1 MDQGINPSYSR
12 ELSSYAAY
20 DVDTPNTGNRGPST
34 ETTGPRVPAAP
45 APAPIDITPVVSEPI
60 SPTRAE
66 VVIEAIKKSGRK
78 IDAAV
83 IAVDQVRELM
93 TSVMT
98 AIQSNRELP
107 GSELANRR
115 MISSAHSAAKDI
127 FDHASSDGKR
137 LFSDAKPSDIRSS
150 RAQNAYQKQQSS
162 FLKHLGADDEPGPLA
177 AAMRRTKDAVSGPK
191 GLLSRMN
198 ELTNRHEDED
208 SLLNQIDKFRD
219 ELRSV
224 KEDLLNARQTE
235 IDPLNPDSENG
246 FGRPFDL
253 RA

>member
-12 ELSSYAAY
+12 ELSSYTAY
-20 DVDTPNTGNRGPST
+20 DAVTPNSGTRGPST

-45 APAPIDITPVVSEPI
+45 APAPVDVSPVVSEPT

-66 VVIEAIKKSGRK
+66 VVLEAIKKSGRK

-83 IAVDQVRELM
+83 LAVDQVRELM

-137 LFSDAKPSDIRSS
+137 LFSDAKPSDVRSS
-150 RAQNAYQKQQSS
+150 RAQNAYQKQQSG
-162 FLKHLGADDEPGPLA
+162 FLKHLGAEEEPGPLA

-198 ELTNRHEDED
+198 ELTSRHEDED
-208 SLLNQIDKFRD
+208 SLLSQIDKFRD

-224 KEDLLNARQTE
+224 KEDLLSTKQNE
-235 IDPLNPDSENG
+235 IDPMNPELDEG